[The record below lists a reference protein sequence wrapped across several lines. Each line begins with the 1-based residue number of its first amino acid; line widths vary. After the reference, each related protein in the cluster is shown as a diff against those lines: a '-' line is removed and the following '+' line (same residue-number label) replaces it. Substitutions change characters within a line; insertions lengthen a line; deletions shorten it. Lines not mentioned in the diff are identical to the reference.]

1 MIKIGEGETSEVYRI
16 EGGKVL
22 KLFREDM
29 FDQEDFFLE
38 YHTAKH
44 LGDTTEFAPKVY
56 DQVTVNS
63 RRGYTMEE
71 VDGMLFQDEIED
83 NKDRLRYYA
92 NLLGQMHRQLHDKKV
107 TPELCELND
116 CKTFFRSF
124 LNRNTCFSKDI
135 NSWLLELLENIPSK
149 QSLLHGD
156 FMPYNM
162 MIKNGKL
169 QVLDWAEPSLG
180 PAVFDI
186 ARTINFIVDTTDY
199 PTSVMTKN
207 AVLFTQYYLK
217 GYYKDETIDKEII
230 HKGLLLNAATEVAWA
245 ERSNQSDEY
254 SEYLKM
260 FILDNYHS
268 EDIVYMEAI
277 KNIK

>member
-16 EGGKVL
+16 EEGKVL

-38 YHTAKH
+38 YHTAKY

-71 VDGMLFQDEIED
+71 VDGKLFQDEIELNSD
-83 NKDRLRYYA
+83 KLLTYA
-92 NLLGQMHRQLHDKKV
+92 GQLGQTHKMLHDKKM
-107 TPELCELND
+107 TQELCELNN
-116 CKTFFRSF
+116 CKAFFRSF
-124 LNRNTCFSKDI
+124 LSKNTCFSDEV
-135 NSWLLELLENIPSK
+135 NAWLLELLESISSK
-149 QSLLHGD
+149 ESLLHGD

-186 ARTINFIVDTTDY
+186 ARTINFIVDPTDY

-207 AVLFTQYYLK
+207 AISFTRSYLK
-217 GYYKDETIDKEII
+217 GYFKKEVVDKDII

-254 SEYLKM
+254 SEYLKT
-260 FILDNYHS
+260 FILDNYDS
-268 EDIVYMEAI
+268 NENVYMEVL
-277 KNIK
+277 KNI

>member
-71 VDGMLFQDEIED
+71 VDGMLFQDEIELNAD
-83 NKDRLRYYA
+83 KLLIYA
-92 NLLGQMHRQLHDKKV
+92 KQLGQTHKILHDKEL
-107 TPELCELND
+107 TQELCELNN
-116 CKTFFRSF
+116 CKAFFKSF
-124 LNRNTCFSKDI
+124 LSRNACFSDEV
-135 NSWLLELLENIPSK
+135 NTWLLELLESIPIK
-149 QSLLHGD
+149 DSLLHGD

-186 ARTINFIVDTTDY
+186 ARTINFIVDPTDY
-199 PTSVMTKN
+199 PTSVMTKHADSFVRN
-207 AVLFTQYYLK
+207 YLK
-217 GYYKDETIDKEII
+217 GYFKEEKIDKVIL

-254 SEYLKM
+254 SEYLKT
-260 FILDNYHS
+260 FILDNYDS
-268 EDIVYMEAI
+268 KVNVYMEVL
-277 KNIK
+277 KNI

>member
-16 EGGKVL
+16 DEGKVL

-71 VDGMLFQDEIED
+71 VDGMLFQDEIELNSD
-83 NKDRLRYYA
+83 KLLTYA
-92 NLLGQMHRQLHDKKV
+92 KQLGQTHKMLHDKEM
-107 TPELCELND
+107 TQELCELNN
-116 CKTFFRSF
+116 CKAFFKSF
-124 LNRNTCFSKDI
+124 FNKNKCFSVEV
-135 NSWLLELLENIPSK
+135 NTWLLELLESITSK
-149 QSLLHGD
+149 DSLLHGD

-162 MIKNGKL
+162 MIKNGEL
-169 QVLDWAEPSLG
+169 QVLDWAEPLLG

-186 ARTINFIVDTTDY
+186 ARTINFIVDPTDY
-199 PTSVMTKN
+199 PTSVMTKH
-207 AVLFTQYYLK
+207 AVTFTRNYLE
-217 GYYKDETIDKEII
+217 GYFKDEAIDKDII

-254 SEYLKM
+254 SEYLKT
-260 FILDNYHS
+260 FILDNYDS
-268 EDIVYMEAI
+268 KENVYMEVLKKI
-277 KNIK
+277 